1 MESLS
6 VIIPVYNCKD
16 YLESCVRSI
25 AAVNACCDGM
35 FVKEIILVDDG
46 STDGTSELCD
56 RLALIYDA
64 GSSVIRVIHQ
74 TNKGVS
80 VARNAGLREAKGSF
94 LLFVDSDDTVE
105 PKRLAN
111 LMHAVAQD
119 GSIDMAV
126 YGISFDYYS
135 GNRAYRQDIVLPP
148 SEGIK
153 TYNECR
159 GILYSLYRS
168 NVLSALWNKL
178 IRRSVIERT
187 GICLQEDMFLYE
199 DLEFSLR
206 VLAQC
211 RKVCFFTEPVYH
223 YRQPPDEGNAGRR
236 LKRVA
241 HIPEIIDKIEEALIP
256 LGGSEDILLSL
267 HLVLAREKIN
277 CATRAETDGVCNDF
291 LSWVDKHQLIE
302 RIKSSEYAML
312 LYRKQSGKLLRRR
325 NRSRIRHRLANAVK
339 KTIGDFRKW

>member
-25 AAVNACCDGM
+25 ATVNACCDGM

-46 STDGTSELCD
+46 STDGSSELCD
-56 RLALIYDA
+56 SLALIYGA
-64 GSSVIRVIHQ
+64 ESGVVRVIHQ
-74 TNKGVS
+74 SNKGVS
-80 VARNAGLREAKGSF
+80 AARNAGLHEATGSF
-94 LLFVDSDDTVE
+94 ILFVDSDDTVE

-119 GSIDMAV
+119 ETVDMAV

-135 GNRAYRQDIVLPP
+135 GSRAYRQDIVLPP
-148 SEGIK
+148 AEGII
-153 TYNECR
+153 TINECR
-159 GILYSLYRS
+159 GMLYSLYRS

-178 IRRSVIERT
+178 VRKSVIERA
-187 GICLQEDMFLYE
+187 GINLREDMFLYE

-206 VLAQC
+206 ALVRC
-211 RKVCFFTEPVYH
+211 EKICFFAEPVYH

-241 HIPEIIDKIEEALIP
+241 HIPEIIGKIEEALMP

-267 HLVLAREKIN
+267 YLVLAREKIN
-277 CATRAETDGVCNDF
+277 CATGAETDDVCSDF
-291 LSWVDKHQLIE
+291 LAWVDNHQLIE
-302 RIKSSEYAML
+302 RIQGSEYAML

-325 NRSRIRHRLANAVK
+325 NRSRIRHRLANTVK

>member
-6 VIIPVYNCKD
+6 VIIPVYNCRD
-16 YLESCVRSI
+16 YLESCVGSI

-35 FVKEIILVDDG
+35 FVKELILVDDG
-46 STDGTSELCD
+46 SIDGTSELCD
-56 RLALIYDA
+56 RLALTYGA
-64 GSSVIRVIHQ
+64 ESGVIRVIHQ

-80 VARNAGLREAKGSF
+80 AARNAGLREAKGSY

-105 PKRLAN
+105 PKRLAD

-126 YGISFDYYS
+126 YGISFDYYL
-135 GNRAYRQDIVLPP
+135 GDRAYRQDIVLPP
-148 SEGIK
+148 AEGIK

-159 GILYSLYRS
+159 GMLYSLYRN
-168 NVLSALWNKL
+168 NVLSAIWNKL
-178 IRRSVIERT
+178 IRRSVIERA
-187 GICLQEDMFLYE
+187 GICLREDMFLYE

-241 HIPEIIDKIEEALIP
+241 HVPEIIDRIENALMP

-267 HLVLAREKIN
+267 YLVLAREKIS
-277 CATRAETDGVCNDF
+277 CATRAETDGVCGDF
-291 LSWVDKHQLIE
+291 LVWVDNHQLNE
-302 RIKSSEYAML
+302 ACPRGMV
-312 LYRKQSGKLLRRR
+312 RDVVQ
-325 NRSRIRHRLANAVK
+325 
-339 KTIGDFRKW
+339 